1 MISAN
6 CIIESLAYIPSSVPW
21 DNKTSTKQSTGVVVI
36 SVLAKIKKMIIITKF
51 QYKIVVKSKT

>member
-36 SVLAKIKKMIIITKF
+36 SVLAKIKIIIITKF